1 MVNQE
6 LLKKLYDTA
15 FTNEEKYGGC
25 AQCTIGSVKTHLGGV
40 SDNLFQAA
48 TALAGGVAAS
58 GNTCG
63 ACTAGILALGTFLG
77 RDFENFGTE
86 IGIENKNKVTEMGR
100 KLLTK
105 FESEYGSFKCSDIHE
120 KLYGNV
126 YRMYVPEEKEQ
137 FIAAGGHGEN
147 GCTMVCGKAAQ
158 WVAEILDEEGLLK

>member
-1 MVNQE
+1 MVDEE

-15 FTNEEKYGGC
+15 FTNEENFGGC
-25 AQCTIGSVKTHLGGV
+25 AQCTLAAIKTNLGGI

-48 TALAGGVAAS
+48 TGLAGGIAAS

-63 ACTAGILALGTFLG
+63 ACTGGILALGSFLG

-86 IGIENKNKVTEMGR
+86 KGLENKSKATEMGR
-100 KLLTK
+100 KLLSK
-105 FESEYGSFKCSDIHE
+105 FDEAYGSSKCSDIHQ

-126 YRMYVPEEKEQ
+126 YRMYLPEEKEQ
-137 FIAAGGHGEN
+137 FLAAGGHGEN